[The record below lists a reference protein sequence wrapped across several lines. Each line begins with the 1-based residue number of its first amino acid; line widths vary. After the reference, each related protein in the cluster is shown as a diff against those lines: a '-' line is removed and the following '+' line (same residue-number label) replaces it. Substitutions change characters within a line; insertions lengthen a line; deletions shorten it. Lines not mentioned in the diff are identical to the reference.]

1 MKVSC
6 LLLLP
11 TNAALG
17 LSLAHAVYEEWM
29 HLPNHTESNATK
41 KQICNW
47 LRGSQAAPDIFSFFR
62 PRHKTI
68 SVETRFFLDPN
79 ACRNMRIGNYW

>member
-41 KQICNW
+41 RQICSW
-47 LRGSQAAPDIFSFFR
+47 IRGSQGGSRYLLVLPASA
-62 PRHKTI
+62 
-68 SVETRFFLDPN
+68 
-79 ACRNMRIGNYW
+79 